1 VELII
6 RNILAAIKQKISWT
20 CHAVRDHECEKSH
33 HGTWMCQS
41 PKLKF
46 SVKNVIY

>member
-1 VELII
+1 
-6 RNILAAIKQKISWT
+6 LAAIKKKSVELVMQSDT
-20 CHAVRDHECEKSH
+20 ECEKPH
-33 HGTWMCQS
+33 QGTWMCQS